1 MLKTSYRKKINPE
14 KSNKMIWAVAIGLL
28 IVAIVIVFSLFS
40 PKASLHDAVLGA
52 IDYLEHTRGIIK
64 LDVAA
69 DGSRITIVYD
79 SLEQNDY
86 GTMAHYAAVR
96 ASAKVAEAELAMAE
110 NKPEHVVYRVTI
122 HGGQIVAEEDS
133 RPPKKEEK
141 K

>member
-14 KSNKMIWAVAIGLL
+14 KSNKMIWAVVIGLL
-28 IVAIVIVFSLFS
+28 VVAIVISFSLFS
-40 PKASLHDAVLGA
+40 PKATPHDAVLGA
-52 IDYLEHTRGIIK
+52 IDYLEHTRGILK
-64 LDVAA
+64 LDVSA
-69 DGSRITIVYD
+69 DGARITITYD

-96 ASAKVAEAELAMAE
+96 ASAKIAEAELMMAE
-110 NKPEHVVYRVTI
+110 NKPEHVVYRVNI
-122 HGGQIVAEEDS
+122 HGGLITAEEDL